1 MGASFEINAETV
13 RHMAFLVRVGIA
25 DEEAEAFSPQL
36 SAILNYF
43 HLLNEVNTD
52 QVPPATQLPGLRNVL
67 RPDEVTPSLEREAFL
82 ANAPRRNGHY
92 VEVPVVLGE
101 E

>member
-1 MGASFEINAETV
+1 MNSRFAINSETV
-13 RHMAFLVRVGIA
+13 RHMAFLVRLGIT
-25 DEEAEAFSPQL
+25 DEEAEAFSSQL

-43 HLLNEVNTD
+43 QLLNEVNTD

-67 RPDEVTPSLEREAFL
+67 RPDEVSPSLDREAFL
-82 ANAPRRNGHY
+82 ANVPRRSGPY

>member
-1 MGASFEINAETV
+1 MSASFEINAETV
-13 RHMAFLVRVGIA
+13 RHMAFLVRVGIT

-36 SAILNYF
+36 AAIIHYF
-43 HLLNEVNTD
+43 QLLNEVNTD

-67 RPDEVTPSLEREAFL
+67 RPDEVGPSMDREAFL
-82 ANAPRRNGHY
+82 ANVPRRADPY